1 MNASYESLYGPIES
15 NWKKGENGLSWK
27 VVIPANTTASIRIPA
42 ASADKVTESGKP
54 LLQNPA
60 VKSVNAADGF
70 VVVEAGSGTFDFLAG
85 KCLRTEKQKTPPDR
99 TAGFFVPAFPFG
111 RSNA

>member
-1 MNASYESLYGPIES
+1 MPRISSGIFLPPKKITTSATITKCCHGPIES

-85 KCLRTEKQKTPPDR
+85 K
-99 TAGFFVPAFPFG
+99 
-111 RSNA
+111 